1 MCVCRKWHGMRR
13 KIMVLMLVAGV
24 IFAGGCAVKPQT
36 APAVTVDAASVQE
49 ASKGVVAGIEKV
61 QVVAEPPAR
70 SIGLSMDRLEETL
83 QQALIGSEISS
94 LKRQQDVL
102 VLVLRSD
109 SMFAFD
115 SAAIKP
121 GALAEIRRVADV
133 LDLYPQTR
141 IRVEGHTDSIGAA
154 VSNQRLSERRAD
166 AVKNELAARSLQSD
180 RIETAGF
187 GAARPVASN
196 KTPNGRQ
203 QNRRIQVFVIH
214 ENRGV

>member
-1 MCVCRKWHGMRR
+1 MQRIFV
-13 KIMVLMLVAGV
+13 VLIVSVFFFGA
-24 IFAGGCAVKPQT
+24 CAVKTQT
-36 APAVTVDAASVQE
+36 APAVGAGAESTLAADAGPAKEDLKDVAAGTELDPAADIPSAASI
-49 ASKGVVAGIEKV
+49 A
-61 QVVAEPPAR
+61 
-70 SIGLSMDRLEETL
+70 LSMDRLEEEL
-83 QQALIGSEISS
+83 HQVLIGSEITS

-102 VLVLRSD
+102 VLLLRSD

-121 GALAEIRRVADV
+121 AALAEIRRVADV
-133 LDLYPQTR
+133 LDLYPHIR

-196 KTPNGRQ
+196 KTPDGRQ
-203 QNRRIQVFVIH
+203 QNRRIQVFIIP
-214 ENRGV
+214 ENGGV